1 LYLLLIQLK
10 HTVSP
15 NHSQWPGKLFLV
27 VIDTHYC
34 GGIKSSHMKNLIYSY
49 ALIMSFYDQGED
61 YIDSFLPFV
70 LGAIEDSANIKDIQS
85 NLKQNY
91 GIEMPSHVATNVLN
105 KAKRKDYVAYDKE
118 RFQLTSQ
125 GTHYLEQLET
135 ETEVE
140 RRLNALINDIAI
152 FFRENNIPIK
162 KDTIANLLY
171 RFILE
176 NLQTLLECIN
186 PGTKVELK
194 IKASDKKINMLIRY
208 IKNAEK
214 QKPEEFHTIQ
224 DIVFGSIISV
234 ILHTQQSSDLD
245 RLMNRFKNCQ
255 AFLDCNYIFSVLGLH
270 ADEFNEPA
278 KELFNLLK
286 QTGFTIKAFDFTLA
300 EMSRVLASYPEEEY
314 RYPRTVNIDSVHS
327 CLKRR
332 GWTKTQV
339 AELIANL
346 EEVLTK
352 AGISIEWETGIDL
365 NTFEPEG
372 NGKIRS
378 LFTKYK
384 FQYSTLTQNHDLA
397 AIEKIKHYR
406 GHPVRQI
413 QRCKALFLTSDNG
426 LSRFN
431 FIEMGH
437 KDNRT
442 VSEVIIDRLLTNIL
456 WLRNPGSK
464 LPIKSILAAH
474 SRSLFVQ
481 RRVWER
487 FYDILK
493 NLRQQEKVQDEN
505 ISTLFYHGY
514 IENVLSQFEDSEAD
528 KITEEF
534 ALETIEKAAKLRE
547 EETTKL
553 MKNQEQQFMKQ
564 LDEAVSKGDIQKE
577 REWLIKIQDSKTSIR
592 THAEQSVRKRLI
604 GIKLAILAGF
614 CVPFVV
620 CLVSGD
626 WNRVWNIISIVALGL
641 GFLQFFIPKLWD
653 GMREKWMNSLYT
665 RRLEE
670 AKLDRFGQEEVSS
683 L

>member
-1 LYLLLIQLK
+1 
-10 HTVSP
+10 
-15 NHSQWPGKLFLV
+15 
-27 VIDTHYC
+27 
-34 GGIKSSHMKNLIYSY
+34 
-49 ALIMSFYDQGED
+49 MSFYDQGED

-70 LGAIEDSANIKDIQS
+70 LGAIKDSANIKDIQS

-91 GIEMPSHVATNVLN
+91 GIGMPSHVATNVLN
-105 KAKRKDYVAYDKE
+105 RAKRKDYVAYDKE
-118 RFQLTSQ
+118 RFKLTSQ
-125 GTHYLEQLET
+125 GTHYLGQLET

-140 RRLNALINDIAI
+140 RRLNALISDIAI
-152 FFRENNIPIK
+152 FFRENNTPMK
-162 KDTIANLLY
+162 EGAIADLLY
-171 RFILE
+171 RFISE
-176 NLQTLLECIN
+176 NLQLLVECIN
-186 PGTKVELK
+186 PDAKVELS
-194 IKASDKKINMLIRY
+194 IKESSEKNNLLVRY

-224 DIVFGSIISV
+224 DIIFGSIISV
-234 ILHTQQSSDLD
+234 ILYTQQPSDLN
-245 RLMNRFKNCQ
+245 RLMNRFKHCQ
-255 AFLDCNYIFSVLGLH
+255 AFLDANYIFSVLGLH
-270 ADEFNEPA
+270 TDEFNEPA

-286 QTGFTIKAFDFTLA
+286 QAGFTIKAFDFTVA

-314 RYPRTVNIDSVHS
+314 RYPQTVNIDSIHS

-339 AELIANL
+339 AELIANI

-352 AGISIEWETGIDL
+352 EGISIEWETGIDL

-372 NGKIRS
+372 DGKIRS
-378 LFTKYK
+378 LFPKYK
-384 FQYSTLTQNHDLA
+384 LQYTTLTQNHDLA
-397 AIEKIKHYR
+397 AIEKIRHYR

-413 QRCKALFLTSDNG
+413 QHCKALFLTSDNG

-442 VSEVIIDRLLTNIL
+442 VSEVILDRLLTNIL
-456 WLRNPGSK
+456 WLGNPSSK

-474 SRSLFVQ
+474 SRNLFVR

-514 IENVLSQFEDSEAD
+514 IEDVLSQFEDSEAD

-534 ALETIEKAAKLRE
+534 TLETIEKAAKFQE
-547 EETTKL
+547 KETIRL
-553 MKNQEQQFMKQ
+553 MQNQEQQFVKQ
-564 LDEAVSKGDIQKE
+564 LDKAVSEKEMQKE
-577 REWLIKIQDSKTSIR
+577 REWLNKIQDSKTSIR
-592 THAEQSVRKRLI
+592 THAEKSIGKRLI
-604 GIKLAILAGF
+604 GIKLAILVGLL
-614 CVPFVV
+614 VPFVA

-626 WNRVWNIISIVALGL
+626 WSRFWKIISIVTFGL
-641 GFLQFFIPKLWD
+641 GILQFFVPKLWD
-653 GMREKWMNSLYT
+653 GVRERWLHSLYT
-665 RRLEE
+665 RRLKE
-670 AKLDRFGQEEVSS
+670 AKLDILEQEEVSN